1 MRSSV
6 KIAKQL
12 GCKTAC
18 EIGVYQG
25 GHALEMIRELG
36 LKKIY
41 LIDPYEVFDEP
52 SSAMGK
58 TDTFPDNEGIARD
71 RLEKYKNQCVWI
83 KSRSDVAIIPQVDFI
98 YIDGSH
104 EYENVKDDLEKYYPL
119 AKKIIGGHDYY
130 WKPGVKK
137 AVDEFCESHK
147 LKMHAQKPDWWIV
160 K

>member
-6 KIAKQL
+6 KVAKQL
-12 GCKTAC
+12 GCKTAA

-25 GHALEMIRELG
+25 EHAFQMIEELG

-41 LIDPYEVFDEP
+41 LIDPYEVFIEP
-52 SSAMGK
+52 SSAMGR
-58 TDTFPDNEGIARD
+58 TPDFPDNEGIARD
-71 RLEKYKNQCVWI
+71 RLEKYKDQCVWI
-83 KSRSDVAIIPQVDFI
+83 KKRSDVATIPKVDFI

-104 EYENVKDDLEKYYPL
+104 EYENVKADLQRYYPL
-119 AKKIIGGHDYY
+119 ANKLIAGHDYY

-137 AVDEFCESHK
+137 AVDEFCKTNNLK
-147 LKMHAQKPDWWIV
+147 LHTQKPDWWIV